1 MQTDTSDSSPEVRDI
16 LESKIFDQS
25 SPDHIRSDSLEVEK
39 HLKSAVDA
47 LKWLQN
53 NQQNFLQSSTQ
64 PESKPLWHELRRLAM
79 NTCLFPLEHQ
89 ALALVFRRTNSAIP
103 AQEVEILAKLR
114 HLMFEPSRGLSFRA
128 RVRSHAYSSES
139 RPKDLKYA
147 LPGALSDVAVLFLR
161 SVLQNEVT
169 ALQECT
175 DGSCG
180 EPSLHSISEFKRVP
194 VGVRMGLNWLVTTV
208 RKFAWPLPW
217 IAVTARS

>member
-79 NTCLFPLEHQ
+79 NTCLPGDSGKNRGQL
-89 ALALVFRRTNSAIP
+89 TN
-103 AQEVEILAKLR
+103 
-114 HLMFEPSRGLSFRA
+114 
-128 RVRSHAYSSES
+128 
-139 RPKDLKYA
+139 
-147 LPGALSDVAVLFLR
+147 
-161 SVLQNEVT
+161 
-169 ALQECT
+169 T
-175 DGSCG
+175 DGPVTRG
-180 EPSLHSISEFKRVP
+180 RVHF
-194 VGVRMGLNWLVTTV
+194 LNRSRLLVC
-208 RKFAWPLPW
+208 KKM
-217 IAVTARS
+217 